1 MDLILERNSFHYEME
16 KLCRLFYP
24 MQRIRVFEN
33 GETPP
38 DPEPLTVVVGV
49 RAQEGATCL
58 YARVTQQNTTDT
70 VEQRYDGP
78 DIERALAVLLYGLL
92 EKSSG
97 FTPQWGIL
105 TGIRPV
111 KLLRSLV
118 AGCGESQALRD
129 FQADYLVSSQ
139 KTKLAQVTMHN
150 EQQLLDH
157 ERPDGFSLYVGIPFC
172 PSRCA
177 YCSFVST
184 TVERTMGL
192 IPDYLDGLCAELR
205 ATAAVARDLGLVLQ
219 SVYIGGG
226 TPTTLTVAQ
235 LDRLLG
241 EIGRSF
247 DLTHCME
254 YTVEA
259 GRPDTVDLEKC
270 AVLRQHGVTRIS
282 INPQTMDDAVLE
294 AIGRRHTVQ
303 QTLTAYQQARDAGFT
318 DINMDLIAGLPGD
331 TLAGFQKTVD
341 QVMALDPES
350 ITVHTLAL
358 KRASR
363 IYQEDQARAD
373 GATAAAMLDYAD
385 NRLLNAQY
393 RPYYLYRQSRI
404 LGGLENVGFAKAG
417 SESFYNTVIMD
428 ETQTI
433 LACGAG
439 AGTKVVD
446 PAGSGQLKRIYN
458 FKYPYEYIH
467 RHSEV
472 LARKDKVRAIYAGF
486 SKRSVLPR
494 TQ

>member
-192 IPDYLDGLCAELR
+192 IPDYLDGLCAEFAPRPLLR
-205 ATAAVARDLGLVLQ
+205 A
-219 SVYIGGG
+219 I
-226 TPTTLTVAQ
+226 
-235 LDRLLG
+235 
-241 EIGRSF
+241 
-247 DLTHCME
+247 
-254 YTVEA
+254 
-259 GRPDTVDLEKC
+259 
-270 AVLRQHGVTRIS
+270 
-282 INPQTMDDAVLE
+282 
-294 AIGRRHTVQ
+294 
-303 QTLTAYQQARDAGFT
+303 
-318 DINMDLIAGLPGD
+318 
-331 TLAGFQKTVD
+331 
-341 QVMALDPES
+341 
-350 ITVHTLAL
+350 
-358 KRASR
+358 
-363 IYQEDQARAD
+363 
-373 GATAAAMLDYAD
+373 
-385 NRLLNAQY
+385 
-393 RPYYLYRQSRI
+393 
-404 LGGLENVGFAKAG
+404 
-417 SESFYNTVIMD
+417 
-428 ETQTI
+428 
-433 LACGAG
+433 
-439 AGTKVVD
+439 
-446 PAGSGQLKRIYN
+446 
-458 FKYPYEYIH
+458 
-467 RHSEV
+467 
-472 LARKDKVRAIYAGF
+472 
-486 SKRSVLPR
+486 
-494 TQ
+494 